1 MSLISVIV
9 PVYRSET
16 LLRICADSILAQTHA
31 ELELLLVDDGS
42 PDGAGALCDRIA
54 ASDARVRVF
63 HKENGGVSSA
73 RNLGIQEA
81 RGDYVLFVDSDDRIE
96 PSMCQTLLT
105 ALHAAEADTAGCAHY
120 NLLPDGMKWEEAA
133 LPAGVYEKDAI
144 RRMLVLRLLGHRL
157 GKPGEVLNGFVW
169 RFLFSRELLSG
180 LSFEGSYLEDELFL
194 MEYFS
199 RSRKL
204 VMLDMPLYY
213 YLQNPASATRRYL
226 ADYMPTFRRFFARKQ
241 ALAQSEGLDAPNWE
255 AETCWAGVLI
265 AAGNE
270 FAPGSP
276 GTRAEKRRRVEAC
289 LDDPVLAP
297 HLASLAPAGLGRN
310 KQLAADLLRT
320 RRLRLL
326 SLLYAIKN
334 RGR

>member
-9 PVYRSET
+9 PVYRSEA
-16 LLRICADSILAQTHA
+16 LLKTCADSILAQTHA

-42 PDGAGALCDRIA
+42 PDGSGTLCDRIA
-54 ASDARVRVF
+54 GLDTRVRVF

-73 RNLGIQEA
+73 RNLGIRQA
-81 RGDYVLFVDSDDRIE
+81 RGDSVLFVDSDDRID

-105 ALHAAEADTAGCAHY
+105 ALRAAGADTAGCAHY
-120 NLLPDGMKWEEAA
+120 NVLPNGAKWEEAA
-133 LPAGVYEKDAI
+133 LAAGTYEKDAV
-144 RRMLVLRLLGHRL
+144 REELVLRLLGHRL
-157 GKPGEVLNGFVW
+157 GRPGEVFNGFVW

-180 LSFEGSYLEDELFL
+180 LSFEGAYLEDELFL
-194 MEYFS
+194 MEYFCH
-199 RSRKL
+199 SRKL

-226 ADYMPTFRRFFARKQ
+226 ADYMPAFKKFFARKQ
-241 ALAQSEGLDAPNWE
+241 ALARREGLDAPHWE
-255 AETCWAGVLI
+255 AETCWAGLLI
-265 AAGNE
+265 AVGNE

-276 GTRAEKRRRVEAC
+276 GTRGEKRRRVEAC

-326 SLLYAIKN
+326 SLLYAVKN